1 MTGYSAGHTGIIP
14 FRRTF
19 LRLFTSLQFLDL
31 FPALRTLVDK
41 LIAPVTYGSRG
52 HRGRCLT
59 IITLLPSGVQ
69 AGDEI
74 LRYEDSGTGEVP
86 GRDKGFQIAG
96 AVHDI
101 AYGYPVIPP
110 AGRETRLRDP
120 MGRLAGVASSS
131 AGWVNR
137 RSCRW
142 RGAMSKSQR
151 WSWMRGGGD

>member
-1 MTGYSAGHTGIIP
+1 MTGYNAGHTGIIP

-52 HRGRCLT
+52 HRGRCST
-59 IITLLPSGVQ
+59 FNTLLPSGVE

-86 GRDKGFQIAG
+86 GRDEGLRIAG
-96 AVHDI
+96 TVHDI
-101 AYGYPVIPP
+101 ACGYPVILP
-110 AGRETRLRDP
+110 ARRETGACATP
-120 MGRLAGVASSS
+120 
-131 AGWVNR
+131 
-137 RSCRW
+137 RSP
-142 RGAMSKSQR
+142 GTH
-151 WSWMRGGGD
+151 GDWT